1 MKSESSQ
8 SFTGKV
14 ALITGGTAGIG
25 RATAIAFAGQGAHV
39 VIAGRREAEGAE
51 SVGLVEA
58 AGGKGLFVRADVS
71 REEDHVALVARTLEH
86 FGRLDF
92 AFNNAGVVQELGPLT
107 ETSAEVFNRTMSIN
121 VGGVFFGMKHQIPAL
136 LRSGGGVIVNN
147 SSVLGLRPFAGSAV
161 YNATKFAIIGL
172 TKTAALEFADKGVRV
187 NAVCPGVIETDMTA
201 GFRADA
207 QVHSVLLSKHPIGR
221 FGRSEEVAA
230 AVLYLCSPGAA
241 FTTGIAL
248 PVDGGFTV

>member
-1 MKSESSQ
+1 MNSESSQ
-8 SFTGKV
+8 SFAEKIV
-14 ALITGGTAGIG
+14 LITGGTAGIG
-25 RATAIAFAGQGAHV
+25 RATAIAFARQGAHV

-51 SVGLVEA
+51 SVALVEA

-92 AFNNAGVVQELGPLT
+92 AFNNAGVVQDLGPLT